1 MGESP
6 AEVRKGTPDD
16 WPALR
21 QLLQEALLVECLDDP
36 ETIRERL
43 SQGRTFLAFR
53 GDELVG
59 ALQFHVGG
67 KPFALLPLVAL
78 GGLTGWAEQAEQLLA
93 QGEGPARQ
101 AGAEEWA
108 FVGQAGPIAEV
119 LKVQGFHLA
128 EEVIE
133 LEKRDGHLPSLGNRE
148 VRVRPAVEEDLPLL
162 VAIDAESFAPL
173 WQNDLTLF
181 RRHLARADFFR
192 VAEQDGAVSG
202 YLVAVAHPGG
212 LYVVRIAV
220 APAWQGRGIG
230 VRLLGEAIGQAR
242 ATRGLPV
249 LLNTQ
254 RTNDRARRL
263 YQWFGFRPTG
273 RLLWAL
279 TRSLSYP
286 NRPGEG
292 SGLTESIG
300 RSRLP
305 RVRRESTTK
314 DTEATKKT

>member
-6 AEVRKGTPDD
+6 AEVRKGTPED

-21 QLLQEALLVECLDDP
+21 QLLQEAPLVECLDDP

-59 ALQFHVGG
+59 ALQFHIGG
-67 KPFALLPLVAL
+67 KPFASLPLVAL
-78 GGLTGWAEQAEQLLA
+78 GGLTGWAEQVEQLLA
-93 QGEGPARQ
+93 RGEGPARQ
-101 AGAEEWA
+101 AGAEAWA
-108 FVGQAGPIAEV
+108 FVGQVGPIAEI
-119 LKVQGFHLA
+119 LKMQGFRLA

-133 LEKRDGHLPSLGNRE
+133 LEKRDRHLPSLGNQE
-148 VRVRPAVEEDLPLL
+148 VRVRPAREEDLSSL

-181 RRHLARADFFR
+181 RRYLARADFFR
-192 VAEQDGAVSG
+192 VAEQDGAVRG

-212 LYVVRIAV
+212 LYVIRITV

-230 VRLLGEAIGQAR
+230 IRLLGEAVGQAR

-254 RTNDRARRL
+254 RTNGRARRL
-263 YQWFGFRPTG
+263 YQWFGFRSTG

-279 TRSLSYP
+279 TRTLSP
-286 NRPGEG
+286 LGRPAEG
-292 SGLTESIG
+292 QG
-300 RSRLP
+300 
-305 RVRRESTTK
+305 
-314 DTEATKKT
+314 